1 MTKEEELRQLEELR
15 RIQAEEKR
23 KMRMQGMSDYSD
35 SAFSDSAFSDSAFS
49 SGNSYKNDSAFSDSA
64 FSDSA
69 FSDSAFS
76 SNNSA
81 QRPVHNTQQTYI
93 QNPMNIVQHTG
104 VQNPMNAPQY
114 TSIQNPM
121 YTGSQPQYVEQ
132 PQHMQQP
139 QHTRQPQQP
148 QYSGQQPQYRQPQEP
163 QHTRQPQYAGQPQDM
178 QSQQR
183 QHRQAGQP
191 QDMQPQRRQPR
202 QTSQP
207 QNMHQQPQHM
217 QQPMQPQYSEQ
228 PQGRQRRAMN
238 AAEPTNNNRNKK
250 QNSSKHKDMN
260 QQNMQQNN
268 MQQNNMQKNG
278 KKKKKKHP
286 VLKIVIVLL
295 LIFAILFGTGMFL
308 VVRALNKME
317 RVETVVSKRS
327 DNFHGDVY
335 NILLIGQ
342 DAREGEGM
350 QRADTIILCTINKKT
365 HTVTLTSIMRDM
377 YVNIPGYGGNR
388 VNAAF
393 AFGGIDLLDQTIEEN
408 LGIKIDGNALVD
420 FGGFMEA
427 MTAVGNLDIELT
439 AEEAAYLNEHPELGT
454 TDEVAVE
461 TWNLHEGVNNMT
473 PGQVLGYSRI
483 RHVGNS
489 DWDRTNRQRFVINA
503 VIDKIKHG
511 HLLKGFK
518 VLDGVCPHI
527 MTDMTTK
534 NMLKAGFAYIRC
546 SKGGMN
552 SFYLPAEGTYQATYV
567 DGMAVL
573 LPDIEANKQ
582 VLQQYMQGIDPAAQ

>member
-15 RIQAEEKR
+15 RIQAEERR
-23 KMRMQGMSDYSD
+23 KMRMEGMSDYSD

-49 SGNSYKNDSAFSDSA
+49 DSA

-76 SNNSA
+76 SGNSYNSDSAFSDSAFSSNNSS

-93 QNPMNIVQHTG
+93 QNPMNIVQHTNI
-104 VQNPMNAPQY
+104 QTPMNAPQY
-114 TSIQNPM
+114 TSVQNPI
-121 YTGSQPQYVEQ
+121 YTGSQSQYIEQ
-132 PQHMQQP
+132 PQYEGQASQNIQPQRTRQPVDMQQP
-139 QHTRQPQQP
+139 QRM
-148 QYSGQQPQYRQPQEP
+148 R
-163 QHTRQPQYAGQPQDM
+163 QPQDM
-178 QSQQR
+178 Q
-183 QHRQAGQP
+183 QP
-191 QDMQPQRRQPR
+191 QRMRQPQGMQQSQHTARQSQHTRKMQENMQPQNGSKQK
-202 QTSQP
+202 
-207 QNMHQQPQHM
+207 NMRHDM
-217 QQPMQPQYSEQ
+217 QQE
-228 PQGRQRRAMN
+228 
-238 AAEPTNNNRNKK
+238 
-250 QNSSKHKDMN
+250 
-260 QQNMQQNN
+260 NMQQNN
-268 MQQNNMQKNG
+268 IPKNG

-503 VIDKIKHG
+503 VIDKVKHG

-527 MTDMTTK
+527 ITDMTTK

>member
-15 RIQAEEKR
+15 RIQAEERR
-23 KMRMQGMSDYSD
+23 KMRMEGLSDY
-35 SAFSDSAFSDSAFS
+35 SDSAFSDSAFS
-49 SGNSYKNDSAFSDSA
+49 SGNSYSNDSAFSDSA

-69 FSDSAFS
+69 FTSNYS
-76 SNNSA
+76 S
-81 QRPVHNTQQTYI
+81 QRPVHNTQQTFI
-93 QNPMNIVQHTG
+93 QNPMNIVQHTD
-104 VQNPMNAPQY
+104 VQNPVNSPQY
-114 TSIQNPM
+114 TSVQNPM
-121 YTGSQPQYVEQ
+121 YTGSQSQYIEQPQYVGQASQNIQHQRTRQ
-132 PQHMQQP
+132 PQNMQQP
-139 QHTRQPQQP
+139 QRM
-148 QYSGQQPQYRQPQEP
+148 R
-163 QHTRQPQYAGQPQDM
+163 QPQDM
-178 QSQQR
+178 QQPQR
-183 QHRQAGQP
+183 MRQP
-191 QDMQPQRRQPR
+191 QDMQQPQRMRQPQDMQQPQRMR
-202 QTSQP
+202 QPQGMQQPQRTRLQQDMQQSQHTARQSQHTRKMQENMQP
-207 QNMHQQPQHM
+207 QNGSKQKNMRHDM
-217 QQPMQPQYSEQ
+217 QQE
-228 PQGRQRRAMN
+228 
-238 AAEPTNNNRNKK
+238 
-250 QNSSKHKDMN
+250 
-260 QQNMQQNN
+260 NMQQNN
-268 MQQNNMQKNG
+268 IPKNG

-295 LIFAILFGTGMFL
+295 LIFATIFGTGMFL

-461 TWNLHEGVNNMT
+461 TWDLHEGVNNMT

-511 HLLKGFK
+511 HLIKGFK

-527 MTDMTTK
+527 LTDMTTK

>member
-15 RIQAEEKR
+15 RIQAEEK
-23 KMRMQGMSDYSD
+23 KKIQMENYNYLEDSAFIEDAYED
-35 SAFSDSAFSDSAFS
+35 SAFSNFSDSTEV
-49 SGNSYKNDSAFSDSA
+49 K
-64 FSDSA
+64 
-69 FSDSAFS
+69 
-76 SNNSA
+76 
-81 QRPVHNTQQTYI
+81 
-93 QNPMNIVQHTG
+93 
-104 VQNPMNAPQY
+104 
-114 TSIQNPM
+114 
-121 YTGSQPQYVEQ
+121 QPQYIHN
-132 PQHMQQP
+132 PISNQQ
-139 QHTRQPQQP
+139 
-148 QYSGQQPQYRQPQEP
+148 SVGQPQYRQQYQQPVQQPQQRQQYQQPVQRP
-163 QHTRQPQYAGQPQDM
+163 QHRQQYQQPVGQPQ
-178 QSQQR
+178 QRQQYQQPVGQPQQR
-183 QHRQAGQP
+183 QQYQQPVGQP
-191 QDMQPQRRQPR
+191 QQRQ
-202 QTSQP
+202 QY
-207 QNMHQQPQHM
+207 QQPV
-217 QQPMQPQYSEQ
+217 QQKQPKKQQLQRPAVQQEQ
-228 PQGRQRRAMN
+228 P
-238 AAEPTNNNRNKK
+238 KK
-250 QNSSKHKDMN
+250 R
-260 QQNMQQNN
+260 
-268 MQQNNMQKNG
+268 
-278 KKKKKKHP
+278 KKKHP
-286 VLKIVIVLL
+286 LLKTFIIF
-295 LIFAILFGTGMFL
+295 LILIIGICGLGIGLA
-308 VVRALNKME
+308 VKSLNKME
-317 RVETVVSKRS
+317 RVETEVSKRGG
-327 DNFHGDVY
+327 NFHGDVY

-342 DAREGEGM
+342 DAREGQGM

-388 VNAAF
+388 INAAF

-427 MTAVGNLDIELT
+427 MTSVGNLDIELT

-461 TWNLHEGVNNMT
+461 TWNLHEGVNNLT

-489 DWDRTNRQRFVINA
+489 DWDRTNRQRTVIMA

-518 VLDGVCPHI
+518 VLDGVAPHI
-527 MTDMTTK
+527 VTDITTM
-534 NMLKAGFAYIRC
+534 NILKAGFAYVRC
-546 SKGGMN
+546 AGSGMN

>member
-15 RIQAEEKR
+15 RIQAEERR
-23 KMRMQGMSDYSD
+23 KMRMQDLSYIED
-35 SAFSDSAFSDSAFS
+35 SAFAPD
-49 SGNSYKNDSAFSDSA
+49 NSYMNDSAFTDSA
-64 FSDSA
+64 FTDSA
-69 FSDSAFS
+69 FTDSAFD

-93 QNPMNIVQHTG
+93 QNPMNPVQHST
-104 VQNPMNAPQY
+104 VQNPMYGSSQY
-114 TSIQNPM
+114 V
-121 YTGSQPQYVEQ
+121 QPQQ
-132 PQHMQQP
+132 TRQQQHIQQP
-139 QHTRQPQQP
+139 QRN
-148 QYSGQQPQYRQPQEP
+148 R
-163 QHTRQPQYAGQPQDM
+163 QPQDM
-178 QSQQR
+178 QQPQQTRQQQHIQQSQR
-183 QHRQAGQP
+183 NRQP
-191 QDMQPQRRQPR
+191 QDMQQSQHSR
-202 QTSQP
+202 QP
-207 QNMHQQPQHM
+207 QNMQQPQRM
-217 QQPMQPQYSEQ
+217 RQQRVQQPQEYMQPQQMSHQYGEQ
-228 PQGRQRRAMN
+228 PHKNTKQKNMKQQ
-238 AAEPTNNNRNKK
+238 NNM
-250 QNSSKHKDMN
+250 QH
-260 QQNMQQNN
+260 QNMQQNN
-268 MQQNNMQKNG
+268 IQQNNMQKNG

-295 LIFAILFGTGMFL
+295 LIFVILFGTGMF
-308 VVRALNKME
+308 VIVRALNKME
-317 RVETVVSKRS
+317 RVETVVSKRN
-327 DNFHGDVY
+327 DNFKGDVY

-365 HTVTLTSIMRDM
+365 HSVTLTSIMRDM
-377 YVNIPGYGGNR
+377 YVDIPGYGGNR

-393 AFGGIDLLDQTIEEN
+393 AFGGIDLLDQTIEQN

-511 HLLKGFK
+511 HLIKGFK

-527 MTDMTTK
+527 LTDMTTK

-546 SKGGMN
+546 SGGGMN

>member
-15 RIQAEEKR
+15 RIQAEERR
-23 KMRMQGMSDYSD
+23 KMRMDGMSDYSD
-35 SAFSDSAFSDSAFS
+35 STFSDSAFTDSAFS
-49 SGNSYKNDSAFSDSA
+49 SGNSYSNDSA

-76 SNNSA
+76 SNYSS

-104 VQNPMNAPQY
+104 VQNPVNAPQY
-114 TSIQNPM
+114 TSVQNPM
-121 YTGSQPQYVEQ
+121 YTGSQSQYIEQPQYVGQASQNIQQQRTRQ
-132 PQHMQQP
+132 PQNMQQP
-139 QHTRQPQQP
+139 QRM
-148 QYSGQQPQYRQPQEP
+148 R
-163 QHTRQPQYAGQPQDM
+163 QPQDM
-178 QSQQR
+178 QQPQR
-183 QHRQAGQP
+183 MRQP
-191 QDMQPQRRQPR
+191 QDMQQSQHPARQAQRTRNTQENM
-202 QTSQP
+202 QQP
-207 QNMHQQPQHM
+207 QNRTKQKNMRHNM
-217 QQPMQPQYSEQ
+217 QQDS
-228 PQGRQRRAMN
+228 
-238 AAEPTNNNRNKK
+238 
-250 QNSSKHKDMN
+250 
-260 QQNMQQNN
+260 MQQNN
-268 MQQNNMQKNG
+268 MQQNNIPKNG

-295 LIFAILFGTGMFL
+295 LIFAIIFGTGMFL

-342 DAREGEGM
+342 DAREGEGL

-527 MTDMTTK
+527 LTDMTTK

-546 SKGGMN
+546 SGGGMN